1 MNTLLQDI
9 RYGLR
14 SLAKAPGFTAIAV
27 ATLALGIGANTAIF
41 SVVHAVLLR
50 RLPYPEP
57 ERLLVMTER
66 HIRDGKW
73 SASGTTRSRLRS
85 GGGVPWLTFLDWRAQ
100 ARSFRGLAGF
110 HTRQIM
116 LSGTGEPEMLL
127 SAQVSAEFFPL
138 LGVRPALGRS
148 FGEPDDRPGAP
159 PTLILSWG

>member
-1 MNTLLQDI
+1 MNTLLQDL
-9 RYGLR
+9 RYGVR
-14 SLAKAPGFTAIAV
+14 SLLKTPGFAAVAV

-66 HIRDGKW
+66 RVGEG
-73 SASGTTRSRLRS
+73 AMRGSGRSRLRS

-100 ARSFRGLAGF
+100 THSFRALAGF

-116 LSGTGEPEMLL
+116 LSGAGEPEMLL
-127 SAQVSAEFFPL
+127 SAQVSAEFFPI
-138 LGVRPALGRS
+138 LGVRPALG
-148 FGEPDDRPGAP
+148 
-159 PTLILSWG
+159 